1 MEQLQEAL
9 KVCKDDANALHLLA
23 LLFSAQKHYQHALD
37 VINTGGL
44 PSMGGHTD

>member
-9 KVCKDDANALHLLA
+9 KVCRDDANALHLLA

-37 VINTGGL
+37 VINMAITEY
-44 PSMGGHTD
+44 PENFK

>member
-9 KVCKDDANALHLLA
+9 KVCRDDASALHLLA

-37 VINTGGL
+37 VINMAITEY
-44 PSMGGHTD
+44 PENFK